1 MFMSVL
7 LEKKKKKRL
16 LIKLHL
22 FGLRQQM
29 HGGGGKHRVEVGR
42 FYFLLTECRRQYWFG
57 EAKTIRKFRMTA
69 KQKPENKNA
78 GRPMTK
84 EQGNS

>member
-22 FGLRQQM
+22 FGLRQQT
-29 HGGGGKHRVEVGR
+29 HAGGSTGWKWED
-42 FYFLLTECRRQYWFG
+42 FISY
-57 EAKTIRKFRMTA
+57 
-69 KQKPENKNA
+69 
-78 GRPMTK
+78 
-84 EQGNS
+84 